1 MSNRILMLPEHF
13 LKWGDG
19 LEVIS
24 GGEIAIEDGIITY
37 SGPERGKGQGNG
49 KEDSAGE
56 TKYDRVI
63 DGRGKLVMPGFVN
76 AHTHAAMSF
85 FRGYADDMIL
95 QDWLEKRIWPVEA
108 KLERKDIY
116 WGTLLAVCEMIRG
129 GTTCFADMYF
139 HMDEAAQ
146 ACLESGIRA
155 SLAQGLVG
163 LDPVKGEASLEEG
176 INFVR
181 NWHGA
186 GEGRITAM
194 LGPHAPY
201 TCPPEYLKKVAA
213 AAETLQTP
221 LHIHLS
227 ETRFEVEESLKIH
240 GLRPIELMEKIG
252 LLEQKVLAAHCVHLT
267 PGEIVALAAKG
278 VAVAH
283 NPGSNLK
290 LGSGVAP
297 LPELLKKGVLV
308 ALGTDSA
315 ASNNNLDM
323 VEEMRLAALLS
334 KGVLED
340 PTLIPAAEALSLA
353 TVNGARALCLEEGA
367 GTLQEGSKADLI
379 VINLNTAHLQPLHSI
394 PAHIVYSAQSG
405 DVETVMVGGNILME
419 KGELKTVDLEKI
431 LFETGKITKR
441 LTA

>member
-1 MSNRILMLPEHF
+1 MPKKMLLKSDYLMKWANGPEIINDAEIVIEGNRIVYAGSRL
-13 LKWGDG
+13 
-19 LEVIS
+19 
-24 GGEIAIEDGIITY
+24 
-37 SGPERGKGQGNG
+37 G
-49 KEDSAGE
+49 KENTE
-56 TKYDRVI
+56 EFDRI
-63 DGRGKLVMPGFVN
+63 IEGGDKLIMPGFVN

-116 WGTLLAVCEMIRG
+116 WGTLLAICEMIRG

-139 HMDEAAQ
+139 YMDEAAK

-155 SLAQGLVG
+155 SLSQGLVG
-163 LDPVKGEASLEEG
+163 LDPIKGEASLEEG
-176 INFVR
+176 VNFVR

-201 TCPPEYLKKVAA
+201 TCPPEYLKKVVA
-213 AAETLQTP
+213 AAEKQQAP

-240 GLRPIELMEKIG
+240 GFRPIELMERIG
-252 LLEQKVLAAHCVHLT
+252 LLDQKVLAAHCVHLSE
-267 PGEIVALAAKG
+267 GEIETLAAKG

-290 LGSGVAP
+290 LGSGVAQ
-297 LPELLKKGVLV
+297 LAEMLKKGVLV

-340 PTLIPAAEALSLA
+340 PTLIPAAEALRLA
-353 TVNGARALCLEEGA
+353 TVNGAGALFLEEGI

-379 VINLNTAHLQPLHSI
+379 MIDLRQPHLQPLHSI
-394 PAHIVYSAQSG
+394 PAQIVYSAQSG
-405 DVETVMVGGNILME
+405 DVEMVMVNGKILME
-419 KGELKTVDLEKI
+419 KGELKTIDQEKV
-431 LFETGKITKR
+431 LFETGKITSR
-441 LTA
+441 LISGE